1 MILVGIGKPV
11 AVSFHDKVAS
21 LCNATCLFFM
31 YKQITLTDDKLEVF
45 VSFLLYLLS
54 FFGSRFKCM
63 RLDFGNNDV
72 YTTCLSNVL

>member
-31 YKQITLTDDKLEVF
+31 YKQVNLTDDKLDVF
-45 VSFLLYLLS
+45 VSFLLDCFLFLFS
-54 FFGSRFKCM
+54 F
-63 RLDFGNNDV
+63 
-72 YTTCLSNVL
+72 